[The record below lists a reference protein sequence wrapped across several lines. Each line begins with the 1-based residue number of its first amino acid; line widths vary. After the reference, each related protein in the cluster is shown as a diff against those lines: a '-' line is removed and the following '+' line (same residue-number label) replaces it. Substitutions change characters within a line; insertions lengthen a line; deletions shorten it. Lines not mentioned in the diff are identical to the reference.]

1 MPFDSGG
8 IVIGLNGSHASRAAL
23 QWAIAA
29 AAGLGSRLAVLTV
42 LTAETDDC
50 RQINRMQTHLIR
62 AAAAGLLDRRS
73 IDRRWV
79 HGQAGPALVEASEGA
94 AVLVLGR
101 HQARVTPDTRT
112 GLIAEYCIQA
122 AGCPVVIVPRSD
134 RAPL

>member
-1 MPFDSGG
+1 MRFYSGG

-23 QWAIAA
+23 RWAIAEP
-29 AAGLGSRLAVLTV
+29 AGRGNRLTVLTV
-42 LTAETDDC
+42 LTAEADNC
-50 RQINRMQTHLIR
+50 RQINRMQAHLIR
-62 AAAAGLLDRRS
+62 TASVGLLDRRS

-122 AGCPVVIVPRSD
+122 AGCPVVIVPRCD
-134 RAPL
+134 RGPS